1 MANLSL
7 DFTGEP
13 YQEAEV
19 NCFAIPGPG
28 GVLQFRDVLT
38 NGYWHARGPEFLIF
52 DILGLVR

>member
-52 DILGLVR
+52 GIL